1 MGSAGA
7 SDKVMEPRDHKTKE
21 EKAEKAAKKALKAE
35 KKAKKEKKTESSA
48 EGADTEDKNENKAK
62 KAAKKA
68 KKEQADKEDSEK
80 TKDSEDSAKKAK
92 KSNKEGNA
100 TEEDKPPK
108 EDKPEATPK
117 PDAAAAQAYLTENG
131 ISIEVPEES
140 NEKPPLPM
148 LSFAELNPKL
158 DARLK
163 EQVDKQG
170 YKQPTPIQACCW
182 PALLQGSD
190 VVGVA
195 ETGSGKT
202 MAFGIPALQH
212 VLQKPSKHIQVL
224 VIAPTRELALQTG
237 DNMARISEPL
247 GIGAFCVYGG
257 VSKQEQLSTLKQHK
271 PKVQILVGTPGR
283 VLDLAREG
291 AINLSHVSYLT
302 LDEAD
307 RMLDKGFEPDIRA
320 IIGMTK
326 SHSDG
331 RHTSMFSAT
340 WPPAVRGLAE
350 SFMKEPIRVTVGS
363 DELSANR
370 RVAQTVVVLD
380 DGRQKERRLDQF
392 LRSINAHKSKD
403 KVLVFALYKKEAQR
417 VENSLKRNGYRVSGI
432 HGDMTQHERIA
443 SLERFKAAETPILVA
458 TGTLYCGLPRCCR
471 SRSRHSKRGARREPH
486 LPTYD

>member
-7 SDKVMEPRDHKTKE
+7 SDKVTVPRDHKSKE
-21 EKAEKAAKKALKAE
+21 EKVEKAAKKALKAE
-35 KKAKKEKKTESSA
+35 KSKKEKTESSA
-48 EGADTEDKNENKAK
+48 EGADTKDKNEIKAK

-68 KKEQADKEDSEK
+68 KKQLDNEDPGKAKDLEK
-80 TKDSEDSAKKAK
+80 SAKKAK
-92 KSNKEGNA
+92 KSTKEGNA
-100 TEEDKPPK
+100 ALEDNPSK
-108 EDKPEATPK
+108 ENKPEAMPK
-117 PDAAAAQAYLTENG
+117 SDPAAAQAYLTENG

-140 NEKPPLPM
+140 SEKPPLPM
-148 LSFAELNPKL
+148 LSFAELNHKL

-182 PALLQGSD
+182 PVLLQGSD

-212 VLQKPSKHIQVL
+212 VLQKPSKYIQVL

-237 DNMARISEPL
+237 DNMARLCEPL

-291 AINLSHVSYLT
+291 AIDLSHVSYLT

-380 DGRQKERRLDQF
+380 DSRQKERRLDQF
-392 LRSINAHKSKD
+392 LRSINAHKSND
-403 KVLVFALYKKEAQR
+403 KVLVFALYKKEAHR

-432 HGDMTQHERIA
+432 HGDMTQHERMA

-458 TGTLYCGLPRCCR
+458 TGALYHGLPRCCS
-471 SRSRHSKRGARREPH
+471 SRSRYSERGARC
-486 LPTYD
+486 